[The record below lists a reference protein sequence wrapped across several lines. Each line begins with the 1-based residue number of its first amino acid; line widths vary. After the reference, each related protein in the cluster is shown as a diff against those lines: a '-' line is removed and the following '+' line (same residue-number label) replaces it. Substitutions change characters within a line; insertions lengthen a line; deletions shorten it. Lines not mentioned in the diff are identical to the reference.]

1 MRASNAPKAGT
12 PSYYPLGTLE
22 ACAGGVAA
30 VRRSRGRGVRHL
42 PQVERATGLLRQ
54 YVCSTMVG
62 SGAGV
67 QGQGQRAWGRV
78 GNWAHWAGV
87 ESLLC
92 ASQRAAGFLVRV
104 RHPPEPLIWHYC
116 SSCSSYGPI
125 FG

>member
-12 PSYYPLGTLE
+12 PSYYPLGTPE

-30 VRRSRGRGVRHL
+30 VRRVERAPNAA

-67 QGQGQRAWGRV
+67 QARAARVWGCV
-78 GNWAHWAGV
+78 CNWAQGGR
-87 ESLLC
+87 ES
-92 ASQRAAGFLVRV
+92 LVRV
-104 RHPPEPLIWHYC
+104 AAWCR
-116 SSCSSYGPI
+116 
-125 FG
+125 F